1 MIGRFRKSAIS
12 QISWVSFLGLFIF
25 SYSSVSFAQPKAGS
39 NITNIASGDFY
50 DEQGNLQT
58 INSNPVILTVQAI
71 YSLSLQSNQ
80 QNIGTIGSKLNFP
93 HVLTNTGNIADN
105 YKLALT
111 QLTNDQ
117 FDLENI
123 AVYVDPEGREIQT
136 IRQNQD
142 IQLER

>member
-80 QNIGTIGSKLNFP
+80 QNIGTIGSK
-93 HVLTNTGNIADN
+93 
-105 YKLALT
+105 
-111 QLTNDQ
+111 
-117 FDLENI
+117 
-123 AVYVDPEGREIQT
+123 
-136 IRQNQD
+136 
-142 IQLER
+142 